1 MTKAP
6 PPQRW
11 PLYFIIV
18 VCLSTA
24 AVAFR
29 NAVSWYGHPIA
40 GMFVD
45 PGGVVSNFGF
55 PEWDGNRQGLK
66 FPDVVLAAD
75 RKELVARP
83 GQPRAR
89 ALDEAVDHAYAT
101 GTPAVQVQARSASG
115 VRTVT
120 LGVQPLEPLAW
131 WLNAGSLLIA
141 GALYTLAGLI
151 ALWANARSPL
161 ARTFAKL
168 AVWTG
173 LLIGLTFDFHTTRS
187 LVPVF
192 FVAFALTPA
201 SWFALALRLPDDAPI
216 LRRAPWLESC
226 AEALGAVVAAGFL
239 FLYWSGRETRTLQQF
254 CSSAVAASLLFFA
267 ATFLVRFVQ
276 ARGVRRSRLRALLIS
291 VLPPHL
297 VVAAFIFPA
306 GSGERF
312 GHFVAAASYA
322 TLSLFP
328 IATAFAFIRY
338 DLWGSGKLL
347 SRILTRLGVG
357 SLVCVV
363 AISLGTAIATGLG
376 AKFSDA
382 LLAATFSGAA
392 AAVLV
397 VAALAA
403 LDRYLFIA
411 RARYKPTVDEL
422 SAELIS
428 ITSPEEVARAVER
441 TIRRWLPCDLIELS
455 LVTPKS
461 GPPDPPSSSRILE
474 LEPRAREGELTLP
487 VEFGGIELGSLRV
500 GEKPGRALFTEDD
513 IDLLHT
519 IVNQGALALAHAY
532 AYRELEERRREQA
545 AAWRGERAAL
555 VETLSA
561 EMAHEIRYPINFFR
575 SIFEKDAHTLDS
587 EDIDIGR
594 EEVDRLER
602 LVAGLKRMA
611 SHRIERRS
619 LRIVELCARVEKLLR
634 DALGAR
640 GLEIAVPDL
649 AEIACDPDQMIQ
661 VLVNLVSNG
670 LQAAGDSGDVG
681 VSWSRTAKGAE
692 LAVWDTG
699 PGFEGD
705 GSKLFA
711 PWYTTKAG
719 GTGLG
724 LAITHRLV
732 RAHGWNIVAQRRDG
746 RTLFVIQIRAEDII
760 VPESSGLKKSAK
772 VA

>member
-6 PPQRW
+6 PLQRW
-11 PLYFIIV
+11 PIYVLV
-18 VCLSTA
+18 AVCLSTA
-24 AVAFR
+24 IFAFK
-29 NAVSWYGHPIA
+29 NAVSWYEHPIA

-45 PGGVVSNFGF
+45 PGGVVSNFGL
-55 PEWDGNRQGLK
+55 PEWEGTRQGLK
-66 FPDVVLAAD
+66 FPDVIVAAD
-75 RKELVARP
+75 GKELASAH
-83 GQPRAR
+83 PRAR
-89 ALDEAVDHAYAT
+89 ALDDAVDHAYAT
-101 GTPAVQVQARSASG
+101 GTAAVQVQAQSATG
-115 VRTVT
+115 VRT
-120 LGVQPLEPLAW
+120 LMLRVQPLEPLAW

-141 GALYTLAGLI
+141 GALYTVAGLI
-151 ALWANARSPL
+151 ALWANPRSPL

-168 AVWTG
+168 GISSG

-187 LVPVF
+187 LAPLF
-192 FVAFALTPA
+192 FVAYAFAPT

-216 LRRAPWLESC
+216 LRRLPWLERGTEVLS
-226 AEALGAVVAAGFL
+226 ALVGSAFL
-239 FLYWSGRETRTLQQF
+239 FLYFSGRETRGLQQIW
-254 CSSAVAASLLFFA
+254 AVPLGAAFLFFA
-267 ATFLVRFVQ
+267 ITFFVRFGM
-276 ARGVRRSRLRALLIS
+276 ATGVRRSRLRALLIS
-291 VLPPHL
+291 VVPPHL
-297 VVAAFIFPA
+297 MVLAMIFPA
-306 GSGERF
+306 PESERF
-312 GHFVAAASYA
+312 AHLVKAISHG
-322 TLSLFP
+322 TMSLFP
-328 IATAFAFIRY
+328 VATAFAFIRY

-382 LLAATFSGAA
+382 LLAATFSGAVA
-392 AAVLV
+392 AILV
-397 VAALAA
+397 VIALAA
-403 LDRYLFIA
+403 LDQYLFVA

-428 ITSPEEVARAVER
+428 INSPDEVARAVER

-455 LVTPKS
+455 LVTPAS

-474 LEPRAREGELTLP
+474 IDPPREGEFTLP
-487 VEFGGIELGSLRV
+487 VEFGGVELGSLRV
-500 GEKPGRALFTEDD
+500 GEKSGRALFTEDD
-513 IDLLHT
+513 VSLLHT

-555 VETLSA
+555 VETIAA

-575 SIFEKDAHTLDS
+575 SVFEKDARTLDG
-587 EDIDIGR
+587 EDVEIGR

-611 SHRIERRS
+611 SSRVERRPV
-619 LRIVELCARVEKLLR
+619 RILELCARAEKLLR
-634 DALGAR
+634 DALGDR
-640 GLEIAVPDL
+640 ELQLAVPEL
-649 AEIACDPDQMIQ
+649 AEIACDSDQVLQ
-661 VLVNLVSNG
+661 VLVNLISNG
-670 LQAAGDSGDVG
+670 LQATGESGHVG
-681 VSWSRTAKGAE
+681 VSWSRSTKGAE
-692 LAVWDTG
+692 LVVWDDG

-711 PWYTTKAG
+711 PWYTTKTG

-732 RAHGWNIVAQRRDG
+732 RAHGWNIVAQRRDD
-746 RTLFVIQIRAEDII
+746 RTRFVVQIRAEDII
-760 VPESSGLKKSAK
+760 VSEVSGVKDSAK